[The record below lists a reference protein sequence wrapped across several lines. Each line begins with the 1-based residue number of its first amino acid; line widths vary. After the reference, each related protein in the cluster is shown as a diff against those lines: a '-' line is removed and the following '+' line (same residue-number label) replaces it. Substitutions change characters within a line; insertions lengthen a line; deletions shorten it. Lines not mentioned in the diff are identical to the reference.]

1 VPQIQYT
8 VQIATPVE
16 RVWAFVE
23 HLPNWAPLMI
33 GYQKLVEVNDRQSIW
48 TLKGDVGMLAREVD
62 LQADITVWEP
72 LKRVE
77 FTLTGLTEKLSGS
90 GTFTLEPATGDKAGE
105 AETPAEE
112 SPAAAAPTAPAPR
125 RKRRRLR
132 EAFARFQARMMRRMM
147 KRAEGADETVRAA
160 AATIPSA
167 AADSSGEGSLL
178 TFELHLQPGG
188 PMAPMLELLMAPM
201 LEPAVSDLTT
211 GIRAALEA
219 G

>member
-1 VPQIQYT
+1 MPQIRYT

-33 GYQKLVEVNDRQSIW
+33 GYQKVVEVNDRQSIW
-48 TLKGDVGMLAREVD
+48 TLKGDMGMLAREVD
-62 LQADITVWEP
+62 LQADITLWEP

-90 GTFTLEPATGDKAGE
+90 GSFTLEPATGNDARE
-105 AETPAEE
+105 AETPAEK
-112 SPAAAAPTAPAPR
+112 SPAPAAPAPR

-147 KRAEGADETVRAA
+147 KRAEGADEAVRAA
-160 AATIPSA
+160 AATIASA
-167 AADSSGEGSLL
+167 PADSSGAGSLL
-178 TFELHLQPGG
+178 TFELQVQPGG
-188 PMAPMLELLMAPM
+188 PMAPMLEVLMAPM
-201 LEPAVSDLTT
+201 LEPAVSDLTK

>member
-1 VPQIQYT
+1 MPQIRYT

-48 TLKGDVGMLAREVD
+48 TLKGDMGMLAREVD

-77 FTLTGLTEKLSGS
+77 FTLTGLTEKLTGS
-90 GTFTLEPATGDKAGE
+90 GTFTLEPATGGDIGE
-105 AETPAEE
+105 AVTEE
-112 SPAAAAPTAPAPR
+112 SPAPAAPTR
-125 RKRRRLR
+125 RGLR
-132 EAFARFQARMMRRMM
+132 EMFARFQAWMLRRMM
-147 KRAEGADETVRAA
+147 KRAEGADEAVRAA
-160 AATIPSA
+160 AATIGSA
-167 AADSSGEGSLL
+167 PAGSGGAGSLL
-178 TFELHLQPGG
+178 TFELQVQPGG
-188 PMAPMLELLMAPM
+188 PMAPMLEVLMAPM
-201 LEPAVSDLTT
+201 LEPAVSDLTK

>member
-1 VPQIQYT
+1 MPQIRYT

-33 GYQKLVEVNDRQSIW
+33 GYQKVVEVNDRQSIW
-48 TLKGDVGMLAREVD
+48 TLKGDMGMLAREVD
-62 LQADITVWEP
+62 LQADITLWEP

-90 GTFTLEPATGDKAGE
+90 GSFTLEPATGDDARE
-105 AETPAEE
+105 AETPAEK
-112 SPAAAAPTAPAPR
+112 SPAPSAPAPR

-147 KRAEGADETVRAA
+147 KRAEGADEAVRAA
-160 AATIPSA
+160 AATIASA
-167 AADSSGEGSLL
+167 PADSSGGGSLL
-178 TFELHLQPGG
+178 TFELQVQPGG
-188 PMAPMLELLMAPM
+188 PMAPMLEVLMAPM
-201 LEPAVSDLTT
+201 LEPAVSDLTK
-211 GIRAALEA
+211 GIRTALEA

>member
-1 VPQIQYT
+1 MPQIRYT

-77 FTLTGLTEKLSGS
+77 FTLTGLTEKLTGS
-90 GTFTLEPATGDKAGE
+90 GTFTLEPATGDDAGE
-105 AETPAEE
+105 AETPAGKP
-112 SPAAAAPTAPAPR
+112 PAATAPAR
-125 RKRRRLR
+125 RGLR
-132 EAFARFQARMMRRMM
+132 EVFARFQAWMLRRMM
-147 KRAEGADETVRAA
+147 KRAEGADEAVRAA
-160 AATIPSA
+160 AATIASA
-167 AADSSGEGSLL
+167 PAGSGGAGSLL
-178 TFELHLQPGG
+178 TFELHVQPGG
-188 PMAPMLELLMAPM
+188 PMAPMLEVLMAPM
-201 LEPAVSDLTT
+201 LEPAVSDLTK

>member
-1 VPQIQYT
+1 MPQIRYT

-33 GYQKLVEVNDRQSIW
+33 GYQKVVEVNDRQSIW
-48 TLKGDVGMLAREVD
+48 TLKGDMGMLAREVD
-62 LQADITVWEP
+62 LQADITLWEP

-90 GTFTLEPATGDKAGE
+90 GSFTLEPATGNDAGE
-105 AETPAEE
+105 AVTSAEE
-112 SPAAAAPTAPAPR
+112 SPASATPAPR

-147 KRAEGADETVRAA
+147 KRAEGADEAVRAA
-160 AATIPSA
+160 AATIASA
-167 AADSSGEGSLL
+167 PADNSGAGSLL
-178 TFELHLQPGG
+178 TFELQVQPGG
-188 PMAPMLELLMAPM
+188 PMAPMLEVLMAPM
-201 LEPAVSDLTT
+201 LEPAVSDLTK

>member
-1 VPQIQYT
+1 MPQIQYT

-23 HLPNWAPLMI
+23 HLPNWAPLMV
-33 GYQKLVEVNDRQSIW
+33 GYQKVVEVNDRQSIW
-48 TLKGDVGMLAREVD
+48 TLKGDVGMLTREVD

-90 GTFTLEPATGDKAGE
+90 GSFTLEPVTGDDAGE
-105 AETPAEE
+105 AGTPAVE
-112 SPAAAAPTAPAPR
+112 SSAAAAPIAPAPR

-147 KRAEGADETVRAA
+147 KRADGADESVRAA
-160 AATIPSA
+160 AATIASA
-167 AADSSGEGSLL
+167 AADRSGEGSRL
-178 TFELHLQPGG
+178 TFELHVQPGG

>member
-1 VPQIQYT
+1 MPQIQYT

-33 GYQKLVEVNDRQSIW
+33 GYQKVVEVNDRQSIW

-90 GTFTLEPATGDKAGE
+90 GTFTLEPVTGDDAGM

-112 SPAAAAPTAPAPR
+112 SPAAAAPAPR
-125 RKRRRLR
+125 RKRRGLR
-132 EAFARFQARMMRRMM
+132 EAFARFQAWMMRRMM

-160 AATIPSA
+160 AATIAPA
-167 AADSSGEGSLL
+167 AADSGGQASLL
-178 TFELHLQPGG
+178 TFELHVQPGG
-188 PMAPMLELLMAPM
+188 PMAPMLEVLMAPM
-201 LEPAVSDLTT
+201 LEPAVSDLTK

>member
-1 VPQIQYT
+1 MPQIQYT

-23 HLPNWAPLMI
+23 HLPNWAPLMV
-33 GYQKLVEVNDRQSIW
+33 GYQKVVEVNDRQSIW
-48 TLKGDVGMLAREVD
+48 TLKGDVGMLTREVD

-90 GTFTLEPATGDKAGE
+90 GSFTLEPVTGDDTGE
-105 AETPAEE
+105 AGTPAGE
-112 SPAAAAPTAPAPR
+112 SPAAAAPTAPEPR

-147 KRAEGADETVRAA
+147 KRAEGADESVRAA
-160 AATIPSA
+160 AATIASA
-167 AADSSGEGSLL
+167 AADRGGEGSRL
-178 TFELHLQPGG
+178 TFELQVQPGG